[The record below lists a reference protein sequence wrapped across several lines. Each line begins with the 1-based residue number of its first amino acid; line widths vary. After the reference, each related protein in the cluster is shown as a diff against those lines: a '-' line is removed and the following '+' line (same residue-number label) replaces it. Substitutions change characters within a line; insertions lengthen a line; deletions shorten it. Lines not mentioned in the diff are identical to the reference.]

1 MGVEV
6 FPQPTVAVAES
17 YGMAFT
23 AQVYSNIAEGDD
35 ITTINQTLIPLD
47 SVKTLTPGVYESI
60 GTHTGIGRWTLRVST
75 NPVVVQTINVNTAAT
90 VGRFTTT
97 GTLFANAS
105 TQWRNVAV
113 LPVNSGTGRLGQPAY
128 ANGFIV
134 VPAAMN
140 DGVGNITPYINVS
153 TNGQSWSQYIP
164 ATIANSGITPFSV
177 NIVNNRWVVSLSNGR
192 MSTSTDLVNWATGND
207 IGSSNMLNSIASNG
221 TRLVGSPVDTANIL
235 FTSTDAINWST
246 VDSGVSTRLRRVRF
260 VNNFWFAMGDG
271 GRVRVSTNG
280 INWNASN
287 VQSLNTATEPITD
300 VCFGNGRYV
309 MVSQFG
315 NINTSTDGI
324 NWTTAPGFT
333 RYTDNNTRR
342 FYVSLFNNGRF
353 FLNGYTSSA
362 TSDRFYTSTD
372 GVNFSDITSANT
384 AGGTF
389 QPAFAQGI
397 TIPTSDVAL
406 RDYAW
411 MFWGISGGANTF
423 VSTANAESERFTNSW
438 SRNLKG
444 SINTTLTSA
453 TLKQVAPLNVNY
465 TTSL

>member
-6 FPQPTVAVAES
+6 FPQPAEPTVAES

-35 ITTINQTLIPLD
+35 ITTINQTLISLD
-47 SVKTLTPGVYESI
+47 SVKTLTPGVYESV
-60 GTHTGIGRWTLRVST
+60 GTHTGIARWSLRVST
-75 NPVVVQTINVNTAAT
+75 NPTVVQTINVGTNTT

-105 TQWRNVAV
+105 VQWRNSAV
-113 LPVNSGTGRLGQPAY
+113 LPINSSTGRLGQPAY

-134 VPAAMN
+134 VPASEI
-140 DGVGNITPYINVS
+140 DGGGNVTPYINVS
-153 TNGQSWSQYIP
+153 TNGQSWSQYLP
-164 ATIANSGITPFSV
+164 AANQFTGITPFSV

-246 VDSGVSTRLRRVRF
+246 VASGVSTRLRRVRY

-271 GRVRVSTNG
+271 GRVCISTNG

-333 RYTDNNTRR
+333 RLTDNSSRR

-353 FLNGYTSSA
+353 FLNGWNASGTSG
-362 TSDRFYTSTD
+362 RFYTSTD
-372 GVNFSDITSANT
+372 GLNFSDITSANT
-384 AGGTF
+384 SGSMA
-389 QPAFAQGI
+389 QANFAQGI
-397 TIPTSDVAL
+397 VIPTSDVAL
-406 RDYAW
+406 RDYTW
-411 MFWGISGGANTF
+411 MFWAIGVSSQFI
-423 VSTANAESERFTNSW
+423 STANIDSERFQNSW

-444 SINTTLTSA
+444 SILTTLTSA